1 MSSNF
6 KLAATTA
13 VLLST
18 LSFTAT
24 AGDDKLFAD
33 VTPKNAAVDN
43 TWEIEALNR
52 VDEDDS
58 NDKRFI
64 VGVGA
69 LDPNDTYLDK
79 NGIPIQLV
87 GEIGETVNILDSE
100 HCEEPETEA
109 EGTFVSCE
117 LTNPFIVKVF
127 RGSSLLFRQVITEAV
142 WDTAFPTCGS
152 AELVLR
158 TDNGDNFDTV
168 QDGDKLVVQ
177 LQNAKPKKVGQGF
190 FSEDEPAPGEPIG
203 GCPAPEVEVEDE
215 G

>member
-33 VTPKNAAVDN
+33 ITPLNWAN
-43 TWEIEALNR
+43 ELTWDFEALNR
-52 VDEDDS
+52 IDEDTPS
-58 NDKRFI
+58 ERRFI

-69 LDPNDTYLDK
+69 LDPNDEYVDK
-79 NGIPIQLV
+79 FGNTFTIV
-87 GEIGETVNILDSE
+87 DDVDED
-100 HCEEPETEA
+100 CEDPVDD
-109 EGTFVSCE
+109 EGVLITSCE
-117 LTNPFIVKVF
+117 LANPFIVKVF
-127 RGSSLLFRQVITEAV
+127 RGSSLILKEEITEAI
-142 WDTAFPTCGS
+142 WEDGFPECGG

-158 TDNGDNFDTV
+158 TDNGDPVPVV
-168 QDGDKLVVQ
+168 QDGDKIVIQ
-177 LQNAKPKKVGQGF
+177 LQKAKPKKVGQGF
-190 FSEDEPAPGEPIG
+190 FSEDEPLPGEAIE
-203 GCPAPEVEVEDE
+203 GCPEPEVEVEDE